1 MVYYA
6 CIFIM
11 IHKILIV
18 EDDKNISGYLEESL
32 KEAGYR
38 TKVTSDGAVAL
49 NYIKETPPDLILLD
63 LGIESISGETVCTEV
78 KKSFPDL
85 PIIILTAKDSKKE
98 IVHGLDL
105 GADDYLPK
113 PFDTDELLARIRAR
127 LKQTVN
133 PQLILED
140 LILNTHTMEVTRS
153 GKPISLTAKEF
164 KLLEYLLLNRGTVLS
179 RETILDHIWMYSP
192 DIESRVVDVY
202 IGYLR
207 KKVDGGFPVKLIK
220 SIRGFGYTIRQ

>member
-1 MVYYA
+1 
-6 CIFIM
+6 M

-38 TKVTSDGAVAL
+38 TKVTSDGTVAL
-49 NYIKETPPDLILLD
+49 NFVKETPPDLILLD

-78 KKSFPDL
+78 KKNYPDL
-85 PIIILTAKDSKKE
+85 PIIILTAKDSKSE

-127 LKQTVN
+127 LKQSVN
-133 PQLILED
+133 PQLVLDD
-140 LILNTHTMEVTRS
+140 LVLDTHTMEVTRS

-207 KKVDGGFPVKLIK
+207 KKVDGGFPTKLIK

>member
-113 PFDTDELLARIRAR
+113 PFDTDELLTRIRAR

-153 GKPISLTAKEF
+153 GNPISLTAKEF

-207 KKVDGGFPVKLIK
+207 KKIDGGFPVKLIK
-220 SIRGFGYTIRQ
+220 SMRGFGYTIRQ

>member
-1 MVYYA
+1 
-6 CIFIM
+6 M

-153 GKPISLTAKEF
+153 GNPISLTAKEF

-207 KKVDGGFPVKLIK
+207 KKIDGGFPVKLIK
-220 SIRGFGYTIRQ
+220 SMRGFGYTIRQ

>member
-1 MVYYA
+1 
-6 CIFIM
+6 M

-85 PIIILTAKDSKKE
+85 PIIILTA
-98 IVHGLDL
+98 
-105 GADDYLPK
+105 
-113 PFDTDELLARIRAR
+113 
-127 LKQTVN
+127 
-133 PQLILED
+133 
-140 LILNTHTMEVTRS
+140 
-153 GKPISLTAKEF
+153 
-164 KLLEYLLLNRGTVLS
+164 
-179 RETILDHIWMYSP
+179 
-192 DIESRVVDVY
+192 
-202 IGYLR
+202 
-207 KKVDGGFPVKLIK
+207 
-220 SIRGFGYTIRQ
+220 

>member
-1 MVYYA
+1 
-6 CIFIM
+6 M

-113 PFDTDELLARIRAR
+113 PFDTDELLTRIRAR

-153 GKPISLTAKEF
+153 GNPISLTAKEF

-207 KKVDGGFPVKLIK
+207 KKIDGGFPVKLIK
-220 SIRGFGYTIRQ
+220 SMRGFGYTIRQ

>member
-153 GKPISLTAKEF
+153 GNPISLTAKEF

-202 IGYLR
+202 IVYLR
-207 KKVDGGFPVKLIK
+207 KKIDGGFPVKLIK
-220 SIRGFGYTIRQ
+220 SMRGFGYTIRQ

>member
-1 MVYYA
+1 
-6 CIFIM
+6 M

-153 GKPISLTAKEF
+153 GNPISLTAKEF

-202 IGYLR
+202 IGNLR
-207 KKVDGGFPVKLIK
+207 KKIDGGFPVKLIK
-220 SIRGFGYTIRQ
+220 SMRGFGYTIRQ

>member
-1 MVYYA
+1 
-6 CIFIM
+6 M

-18 EDDKNISGYLEESL
+18 EDDKNISGYLDESL

-78 KKSFPDL
+78 KKSHPEL

-105 GADDYLPK
+105 GTDDYLPK

-127 LKQTVN
+127 LKQSVN
-133 PQLILED
+133 PQLVLDD
-140 LILNTHTMEVTRS
+140 LVLDTHTMEVTRG

-179 RETILDHIWMYSP
+179 RETILDQIWMYSP

-220 SIRGFGYTIRQ
+220 SVRGFGYTIRQ

>member
-1 MVYYA
+1 
-6 CIFIM
+6 M

-153 GKPISLTAKEF
+153 GNPISLTAKEF

-202 IGYLR
+202 IVYLR
-207 KKVDGGFPVKLIK
+207 KKIDGGFPVKLIK
-220 SIRGFGYTIRQ
+220 SMRGFGYTIRQ

>member
-1 MVYYA
+1 
-6 CIFIM
+6 M

>member
-1 MVYYA
+1 MV
-6 CIFIM
+6 
-11 IHKILIV
+11 HKILIV
-18 EDDKNISGYLEESL
+18 EDDENISEYLEDTL

-38 TKVTSDGAVAL
+38 TKVTPDGAVAL
-49 NYIKETPPDLILLD
+49 KFIKETPPDLILLD
-63 LGIESISGETVCTEV
+63 LGIQSISGETVCTEV
-78 KKSFPDL
+78 KKLHPEL
-85 PIIILTAKDSKKE
+85 PIIILTAKDSKSE

-127 LKQTVN
+127 LKQSVTSEIV
-133 PQLILED
+133 LED
-140 LILNTHTMEVTRS
+140 LVVDTNSLEVRRG
-153 GKPISLTAKEF
+153 GKLIPLTAKEF
-164 KLLEYLLLNRGTVLS
+164 KLLEYLLINRGTVLS

-207 KKVDGGFPVKLIK
+207 KKIDGDFPLKLIK
-220 SIRGFGYTIRQ
+220 SVRGFGYTIRQ